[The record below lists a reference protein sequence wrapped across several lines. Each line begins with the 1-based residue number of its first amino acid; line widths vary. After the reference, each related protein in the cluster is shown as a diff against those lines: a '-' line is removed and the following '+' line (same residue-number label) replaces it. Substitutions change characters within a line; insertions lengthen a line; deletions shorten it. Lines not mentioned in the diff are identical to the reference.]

1 MWNYTLHFLFLSS
14 ISVLLSP
21 CRTTAV
27 QFVHAWQ
34 ILRVSLIFYKRGTDF
49 IWKQGELIKVGYL
62 ITSKKCGCLLVT
74 SACQIAWSLVDIY
87 FYKVYGESKTFK
99 ILVPCWILVP
109 IPYQKSAPSSSDM
122 ICCCTRLSFIF
133 YSMWIKKWRYAIF
146 FTFYFLLF
154 SLFS

>member
-1 MWNYTLHFLFLSS
+1 MWNYTLHFLLLSS

-21 CRTTAV
+21 CKTTAV

-34 ILRVSLIFYKRGTDF
+34 ILRVSLIFYKRGTNF

-62 ITSKKCGCLLVT
+62 IASKKCGCLPVT
-74 SACQIAWSLVDIY
+74 CACQIAWNLVDIY
-87 FYKVYGESKTFK
+87 FYKVYSESKTFK

-133 YSMWIKKWRYAIF
+133 YPMWIKTWKYAIF

-154 SLFS
+154 GLLS

>member
-21 CRTTAV
+21 CKTTAV
-27 QFVHAWQ
+27 QFVHAWK

-74 SACQIAWSLVDIY
+74 CTCQIAWSLVDIY

-122 ICCCTRLSFIF
+122 ICCRTSLSFIF
-133 YSMWIKKWRYAIF
+133 YSMWIKTWKYAIF

-154 SLFS
+154 GLLS

>member
-1 MWNYTLHFLFLSS
+1 MKLYVTLPFSFKYFCPF
-14 ISVLLSP
+14 VP
-21 CRTTAV
+21 CKTTAV

-74 SACQIAWSLVDIY
+74 CTCQIAWSLVDIY

-99 ILVPCWILVP
+99 ILVHCWILVP

-122 ICCCTRLSFIF
+122 ICCRTSLSFIF